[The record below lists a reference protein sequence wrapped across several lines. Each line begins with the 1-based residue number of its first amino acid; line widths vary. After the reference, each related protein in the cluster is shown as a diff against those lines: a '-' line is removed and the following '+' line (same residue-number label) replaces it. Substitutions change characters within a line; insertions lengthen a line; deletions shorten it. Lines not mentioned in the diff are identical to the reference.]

1 MISPSNMLL
10 FRSGHPQGFGAGEI
24 DAVDP
29 RGAGKPRNVLRE
41 CTPLHAILQVCGD
54 PFRHKF
60 ERQIATFVLAIKP
73 DDMKTITRGDRLR
86 ADRTWF
92 ERKQGAF
99 ECGRCLTGCNLTEV
113 ATL

>member
-1 MISPSNMLL
+1 MLS

-24 DAVDP
+24 DAVDT
-29 RGAGKPRNVLRE
+29 RGAGKPRYVLRE
-41 CTPLHAILQVCGD
+41 RTPLHAILQVCGD

-60 ERQIATFVLAIKP
+60 ERQIAAFVLAVKP
-73 DDMKTITRGDRLR
+73 DNMKTVTRGDRLR

-99 ECGRCLTGCNLTEV
+99 EFGRCLTGCDLTEV